1 MLAAFPKPALVFSH
15 PIRFHCWFPVFSD
28 SLRRAHAIVAV
39 LAAHPERE
47 SEGGGDRVAS
57 VDAAC
62 GHDPAGS
69 GGDLRLASAGG
80 VGGGGGPKNRLPRRE
95 QDGG

>member
-1 MLAAFPKPALVFSH
+1 MLAVFPKPGLVFSH

-69 GGDLRLASAGG
+69 GGGVRPGSAGLA
-80 VGGGGGPKNRLPRRE
+80 GGEQGRNERCPWTKKGRR
-95 QDGG
+95 